1 MDISYNSFKKQ
12 VLDNLVS
19 HLKNQFPDT
28 SAIIPGLWPRHHV
41 TREHILKIENG
52 QMNAIKDYNLLKSV
66 MTLPFLL
73 SEKQLH
79 QYAHHLNSSQIMC
92 YNFFRPQLDGEAN
105 VQNPLINLLKVLV
118 GNFYCDEDKPKACF
132 EYVDK
137 SSEEPKRK
145 TNFDFFVEDG
155 TTKIYFEI
163 KYTENGFGTC
173 DYGEKTKENDKTENP
188 HKTKFDNYYR
198 GKMEK
203 CGLFRQNVIEWNKT
217 FCNYYQLIRN
227 AINVDEYSFVVIITD
242 KRNAST
248 NNQIESFKTNM
259 LNESA
264 PYLSHLIFKT
274 WQEMLELA
282 HENDFSDKH
291 MSEFREKYLKSKD
304 ETKNSFRFSR
314 G

>member
-1 MDISYNSFKKQ
+1 MDISYNTFKKQ
-12 VLDNLVS
+12 VLDNLVT
-19 HLKNQFPDT
+19 HLKNQYPDT
-28 SAIIPGLWPRHHV
+28 SAIIPGWWPRHHV
-41 TREHILKIENG
+41 PRDHILNIEKG

-79 QYAHHLNSSQIMC
+79 QCAHHLNSSQIMC
-92 YNFFRPQLDGEAN
+92 YNFFRPQLNDKKY

-118 GNFYCDEDKPKACF
+118 GNFCCDDKPTARF

-155 TTKIYFEI
+155 KTKIYFEI

-173 DYGEKTKENDKTENP
+173 DFDDRTENNDKLDNP
-188 HKTKFDNYYR
+188 HKTKFDKYYR
-198 GKMEK
+198 GKMES
-203 CGLFRQNVIEWNKT
+203 CGLFKQNVIEWNKT

-227 AINVDEYSFVVIITD
+227 AINIDENSFVIVITD

-259 LNESA
+259 LIESA

-274 WQEMLELA
+274 WQEMVELA
-282 HENDFSDKH
+282 HGNGFSDEH
-291 MSEFREKYLKSKD
+291 MSEFREKYLKSRD
-304 ETKNSFRFSR
+304 ESRNCFRFSR